1 MTSASRDV
9 SDENF
14 TASASHGFG
23 PLAMTTAPH
32 KDGEVRATVGECGL
46 SVSSGLT
53 AWLAREL
60 AAPPHVQRLRPAISH
75 AGDENTPG

>member
-1 MTSASRDV
+1 MTSALRDV

-32 KDGEVRATVGECGL
+32 KDGAWMADGGGESNG
-46 SVSSGLT
+46 
-53 AWLAREL
+53 R
-60 AAPPHVQRLRPAISH
+60 
-75 AGDENTPG
+75 